1 MYSCSPKESANS
13 VSFLAARLDKALDI
27 LALALSI
34 PHKAAGA
41 SIAPALVAKAV
52 DKGEY
57 SSLTSVSNSVI

>member
-41 SIAPALVAKAV
+41 SIAPAGIARAV
-52 DKGEY
+52 DRGLHL
-57 SSLTSVSNSVI
+57 SLTPVSNSVI